1 MSGVFLFLSVVR
13 ITLPLPLRYRFRSHN
28 RLSSLFHFLPAH
40 RPPPTTAFAHLQIA
54 TVKVYLLG
62 NGYFGPEPLPR
73 NSFWE
78 STAIRHIHTQS
89 QRNRLTAV
97 VTEFRKE
104 SIRIALENQSK
115 RLALMVY
122 QLARATAV
130 RPAEIEIGK
139 IEWSI
144 ERSRSRRRS
153 TIHRIQELWTKG

>member
-73 NSFWE
+73 NSFLGVHSYSPYTHTIATE
-78 STAIRHIHTQS
+78 SVNCGGDGISKRIYS
-89 QRNRLTAV
+89 NRT
-97 VTEFRKE
+97 RE
-104 SIRIALENQSK
+104 SIETPGVNGL
-115 RLALMVY
+115 
-122 QLARATAV
+122 
-130 RPAEIEIGK
+130 PIGQGD
-139 IEWSI
+139 SC
-144 ERSRSRRRS
+144 SAS
-153 TIHRIQELWTKG
+153 GN

>member
-73 NSFWE
+73 NSFLGVHSYSPYTHTIATE
-78 STAIRHIHTQS
+78 SVNCGGDGIS
-89 QRNRLTAV
+89 
-97 VTEFRKE
+97 KE